1 VSAGVSLWRCRNCGA
16 SFYPEPLLCARCG
29 CAEGEPTPVYEG
41 SLEEATVVRRA
52 VGAPAGTPP
61 RQLATI
67 ALPGGQRIVAA
78 LEGRPEPGARV
89 VLRESDGALLATRR

>member
-1 VSAGVSLWRCRNCGA
+1 MSAGVVLWRCRHCGA
-16 SFYPEPLLCARCG
+16 GFYPHPLLCARCG
-29 CAEGEPTPVYEG
+29 GAEGEPTAVYEG
-41 SLEEATVVRRA
+41 TLEEATVMHRA
-52 VGAPAGTPP
+52 VGAPAGAPP

-89 VLRESDGALLATRR
+89 VLRESEGALLATRR